1 MKRFIKLLFILVI
14 YFLGCNSNDQN
25 LIETSSSIEAINIE
39 IRSKVT
45 GDLIKTYVKEG
56 QFVHKGDTLFELD
69 TKDLLIQYNQALANY
84 QSAEARYRTILQGVR
99 EEDKAQ
105 LREILRQAQVNYE
118 NAKKDYERIKNLF
131 ENQSISQKALDDSE
145 LRLKVSETQ
154 LKSAQE
160 NLQKA
165 ERGPLKSE
173 IEAVKAQMDAA
184 KFQVDLLKEKIDDSK
199 IIATADGYISLIN
212 FEEGE
217 LVPAG
222 ALITKLINLNEVF
235 LKIYIPEVHLGK
247 IQYGQ
252 EAEIK
257 VDAFPEETFKGKV
270 VFISS
275 EAEFT
280 PKNIQTKDE
289 RVKLVYAVKIKID
302 NKNHRLKEG
311 MLCDVIIRTD

>member
-1 MKRFIKLLFILVI
+1 MKRLIKLLFILIVTFI
-14 YFLGCNSNDQN
+14 SCNRNNQN
-25 LIETSSSIEAINIE
+25 IIETSSSIEAINIE

-45 GDLIKTYVKEG
+45 GDLIKTFVKEG
-56 QFVHKGDTLFELD
+56 QLVHKGDTLFELD

-84 QSAEARYRTILQGVR
+84 QSAEAKYRTILQGVR

-105 LREILRQAQVNYE
+105 LREIVRQAQVNFE
-118 NAKKDYERIKNLF
+118 NAKKDYERIKNLY
-131 ENQSISQKALDDSE
+131 ETQSISQKTFDDAE
-145 LRLKVSETQ
+145 LRMRVAETQ

-165 ERGPLKSE
+165 QRGPLKSE

-184 KFQVDLLKEKIDDSK
+184 KYQVDLLKKKIDDSR
-199 IIATADGYISLIN
+199 IIATANGYISLIN

-222 ALITKLINLNEVF
+222 ALITKLINIDEVF
-235 LKIYIPEVHLGK
+235 LKIYIPEVQLGK

-252 EAEIK
+252 EAEVR
-257 VDAFPEETFKGKV
+257 VDAFPNETFSGKIA
-270 VFISS
+270 FISS

-302 NKNHRLKEG
+302 NKDHRLKEG
-311 MLCDVIIRTD
+311 MLCDVIIKTD

>member
-1 MKRFIKLLFILVI
+1 MKRLIKLIFILIVTFI
-14 YFLGCNSNDQN
+14 GCNRNGEN
-25 LIETSSSIEAINIE
+25 IIETSSSIEAINIE

-56 QFVHKGDTLFELD
+56 QLVHKGDTLFELD
-69 TKDLLIQYNQALANY
+69 TKELLIQYNQALANY
-84 QSAEARYRTILQGVR
+84 QSAEAKYKTILQGVR

-105 LREILRQAQVNYE
+105 LREIVKQAQINYE

-131 ENQSISQKALDDSE
+131 ETQSVSQKTFDDAE
-145 LRLKVSETQ
+145 LRLKVAETQ

-173 IEAVKAQMDAA
+173 IDAVKAQLDAA
-184 KFQVDLLKEKIDDSK
+184 KYQVDFLKKKIDDSK

-217 LVPAG
+217 IVPAG
-222 ALITKLINLNEVF
+222 ALITKLINLDEVF
-235 LKIYIPEVHLGK
+235 LKIYIPEVQLGK

-252 EAEIK
+252 EAEVRI
-257 VDAFPEETFKGKV
+257 DAFPDETFNGKI

-302 NKNHRLKEG
+302 NKDHRLKEG
-311 MLCDVIIRTD
+311 MLCDIIIKTD